1 LILKYFKYYLN
12 LSYLFFILFNL
23 NYCKFILNYN
33 EDDKDIAPLA
43 NKSGITDIPSA
54 YKYWKALNV
63 TPKSYP

>member
-54 YKYWKALNV
+54 YKY
-63 TPKSYP
+63 